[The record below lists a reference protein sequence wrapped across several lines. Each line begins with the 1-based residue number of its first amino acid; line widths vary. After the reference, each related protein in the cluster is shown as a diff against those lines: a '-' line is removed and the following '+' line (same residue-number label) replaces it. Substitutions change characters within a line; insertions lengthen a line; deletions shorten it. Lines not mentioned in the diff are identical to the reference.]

1 MTLAVRVNMVSVT
14 RLDTP
19 GRTSSVRRRR
29 NTGRP
34 GSWRLQDA
42 KAKFSELVRRAK
54 TDGPQHVTL
63 HGREEVVVIA
73 ADEFHRLAGDR
84 SGQALIDAMQAAPHR
99 RTSLE
104 VSRTRLPVRDIAL

>member
-1 MTLAVRVNMVSVT
+1 MVSVT
-14 RLDTP
+14 RLDKP
-19 GRTSSVRRRR
+19 QPDGRRRR
-29 NTGRP
+29 PRKGGRP

-73 ADEFHRLAGDR
+73 ADQFHRLAGDR
-84 SGQALIDAMQAAPHR
+84 SGQALIDAMHASPHR
-99 RTSLE
+99 GASLE